1 MSQKNTSLLVIEV
14 KNLFRTFAQNL
25 AGDWN
30 YKKIYMKKKKKKKT
44 PQLLS
49 LKVSYSTPRASA
61 KVWGKLILIKLSQR
75 DATQL
80 KQGTWKANENH
91 TT

>member
-30 YKKIYMKKKKKKKT
+30 YKKIYFKKKKKKK
-44 PQLLS
+44 
-49 LKVSYSTPRASA
+49 KNSTTTVIKS
-61 KVWGKLILIKLSQR
+61 ILFNAQSISKSMR
-75 DATQL
+75 
-80 KQGTWKANENH
+80 
-91 TT
+91 

>member
-30 YKKIYMKKKKKKKT
+30 YKKIYMKKKKKKN
-44 PQLLS
+44 
-49 LKVSYSTPRASA
+49 STTTVIKS
-61 KVWGKLILIKLSQR
+61 ILFNAQSISKSMR
-75 DATQL
+75 
-80 KQGTWKANENH
+80 
-91 TT
+91 